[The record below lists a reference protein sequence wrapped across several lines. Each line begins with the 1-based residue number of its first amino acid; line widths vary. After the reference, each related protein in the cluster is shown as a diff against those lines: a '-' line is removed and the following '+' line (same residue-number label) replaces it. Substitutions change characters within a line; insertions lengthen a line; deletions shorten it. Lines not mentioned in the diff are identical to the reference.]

1 MNIVSLDLGSHMGL
15 AHNVCEGVVISDS
28 FLAKGPRA
36 HRAAQIMHW
45 LRNRFIEIKKAGTVD
60 LVSYE
65 RPFARGMDA
74 TRSGWGIAGLI
85 EALATEIFECAVTD
99 TDPQT
104 IKKFS
109 TGNSRAEK
117 DDMIAAAQRMGYTGF
132 CEHEADAYCLLR
144 YSEGNATVLPAA
156 KPKAKRKK

>member
-1 MNIVSLDLGSHMGL
+1 MNIVSLDLGSHMAI

-28 FLAKGPRA
+28 FLAKGLRA
-36 HRAAQIMHW
+36 HRLAQTMKW
-45 LRNRFIEIKKAGTVD
+45 LRGRFTEIKKAGKVD
-60 LVSYE
+60 LVTYE

-117 DDMIAAAQRMGYTGF
+117 DEMIEAAQRMGYVGY
-132 CEHEADAYCLLR
+132 CEHEADAYCLLK
-144 YSEGNATVLPAA
+144 YSEGSATVLPA
-156 KPKAKRKK
+156 KAKRKK